1 VNRNLLHILLLSL
14 ALMFGACGKKAVDK
28 MAEPV
33 DEGGP
38 RLKLGEVTFTG
49 NTAFS
54 GKELRSKMT
63 SESGK
68 RFDDYTFQLDMRKIL
83 YMYRKKGYL
92 DAKFLGRESRV
103 NIEKQQID
111 YQLTI
116 EEGNIRKIGQL
127 RFSGNQILSDS
138 LLLSL
143 LKVKTGDPLNL
154 PAINQTSSG
163 IVAFYAE
170 RGHIYAAVND
180 TVMETEDPYTSDILF
195 NIAEGP
201 QVRLGEIRIEGNK
214 KVRNRVI
221 EREFTLKSGEIFMPS
236 KVYYNQQRVYALGLF
251 TEAKFEM
258 DGMEEKRDTVDLRLV
273 VKEDKTNWVGYNIG
287 FESSGN
293 LLPDRVQ
300 GGLEWGSDNIFGNL
314 QKITIKS
321 EASYGLQK
329 NDETGMHAYT
339 NNYFLDYL
347 EPYFLSTSYK
357 ASGSVYYKR
366 ERQES
371 SFWQQLSR
379 IGGETKVGKSLTKS
393 LQVYIGYKYE
403 FLEETQNT
411 TSDVFLT
418 ASFDSRDDMFNP
430 QKGVSSS
437 FRVDNAGSVLGGSND
452 YRKSAGDFSMF
463 HSLGGGIIM
472 AWRARTA
479 GIYTYGRNGPVPIQE
494 RLKLGGA
501 MNLRGYKTDEI
512 TTDTTG
518 ITNMLVNGNFELRI
532 PIYWMF
538 GAAVFV
544 DAGNVWA
551 GFGDVRWRQFQGGTG
566 LGLRFITPVGPV
578 RVDYAVKTEETIDFK
593 EGLFYINLGHAF

>member
-1 VNRNLLHILLLSL
+1 MLLSL
-14 ALMFGACGKKAVDK
+14 ALLFGACGKKAVDK

-38 RLKLGEVTFTG
+38 RLKLGEVTFIG

-68 RFDDYTFQLDMRKIL
+68 RFDDYTFQLDMRKVL

-127 RFSGNQILSDS
+127 RFSGNQVLSDS

-163 IVAFYAE
+163 IVALYAE
-170 RGHIYAAVND
+170 RGYIYTAVND
-180 TVMETEDPYTSDILF
+180 TVMESEDPYTSDILF
-195 NIAEGP
+195 NITEGP

-214 KVRNRVI
+214 KVRDRVI
-221 EREFTLKSGEIFMPS
+221 EREFTLKPGEIFMPS

-379 IGGETKVGKSLTKS
+379 IGGETKVGKSLAKS

-472 AWRARTA
+472 AWRVRTA

>member
-1 VNRNLLHILLLSL
+1 MLLSL
-14 ALMFGACGKKAVDK
+14 ALLFGACGKKAVDK

-38 RLKLGEVTFTG
+38 RLKLGNVTFVG

-54 GKELRSKMT
+54 EKELRSKMT

-68 RFDDYTFQLDMRKIL
+68 RYDEYNFEQDTRKII

-92 DAKFLGRESRV
+92 DAKFI
-103 NIEKQQID
+103 NTEKYFRSERQELDCI
-111 YQLTI
+111 LTI

-163 IVAFYAE
+163 IVALYAE
-170 RGHIYAAVND
+170 RGHIYTAVND

-195 NIAEGP
+195 SITEGT

-214 KVRNRVI
+214 KVRDRVI
-221 EREFTLKSGEIFMPS
+221 EREFTLKPGEIFMPS

-258 DGMEEKRDTVDLRLV
+258 EGMEEKRDTVDLRMV
-273 VKEDKTNWVGYNIG
+273 VKEDKTNWVGFNFG
-287 FESSGN
+287 FET
-293 LLPDRVQ
+293 PDRVQ

-314 QKITIKS
+314 QKLTLKS
-321 EASYGLQK
+321 EASYGLQR
-329 NDETGMHAYT
+329 NAQSRMHAYT
-339 NNYFLDYL
+339 NNYYLDYL

-379 IGGETKVGKSLTKS
+379 IGGEAKIGKSLAKF
-393 LQVYIGYKYE
+393 LQAYIGYKYE

-430 QKGVSSS
+430 HKGVNSS

-452 YRKSAGDFSMF
+452 YRRSSGDISMF
-463 HSLGGGIIM
+463 HGIGRGLVV
-472 AWRARTA
+472 AWRVRAA

-494 RLKLGGA
+494 RLKLGGG

-512 TTDTTG
+512 TTDTTS

-544 DAGNVWA
+544 DAGNVWS
-551 GFGDVRWRQFQGGTG
+551 GFGDVKWSQYQGGTG
-566 LGLRFITPVGPV
+566 LGLRFITPVGPI
-578 RVDYAVKTEETIDFK
+578 RVDYAVKTEETVDFK

>member
-1 VNRNLLHILLLSL
+1 MLLSL
-14 ALMFGACGKKAVDK
+14 ALLFGACGKKAVDK

-54 GKELRSKMT
+54 EKQLRSKMT

-68 RFDDYTFQLDMRKIL
+68 RFDDYTFQMDMRKIL

-103 NIEKQQID
+103 NIEKQEID

-127 RFSGNQILSDS
+127 RFGGNQVLSDS
-138 LLLSL
+138 LLMSL

-163 IVAFYAE
+163 IVALYAE
-170 RGHIYAAVND
+170 RGHIYTTVKD
-180 TVMETEDPYTSDILF
+180 TVLETDDPYTSDILF
-195 NIAEGP
+195 NITEGSL
-201 QVRLGEIRIEGNK
+201 VRLGEIQIQGNK
-214 KVRNRVI
+214 KVRSKVI
-221 EREFTLKSGEIFMPS
+221 ERELTLNPGEIFMPS
-236 KVYYNQQRVYALGLF
+236 KVYYNQQRVFALGLF

-258 DGMEEKRDTVDLRLV
+258 EGMIEKRDTINLRLV
-273 VKEDKTNWVGYNIG
+273 VKEGKTNWVGFNFG
-287 FESSGN
+287 FET
-293 LLPDRVQ
+293 PDRVQ
-300 GGLEWGSDNIFGNL
+300 GGLEWGSDDIFGNL
-314 QKITIKS
+314 QKLTIKS

-339 NNYFLDYL
+339 NNYYLDYL
-347 EPYFLSTSYK
+347 EPYFLSSSYK
-357 ASGSVYYKR
+357 ANGLVYYKR

-379 IGGETKVGKSLTKS
+379 IGGEAKTGKSLTKS
-393 LQVYIGYKYE
+393 LQAYIGYKYE
-403 FLEETQNT
+403 FLDETQNT

-430 QKGVSSS
+430 HKGVSSS

-452 YRKSAGDFSMF
+452 YRKSSGDFSMF
-463 HSLGGGIIM
+463 HGISGGVIM
-472 AWRARTA
+472 AWRVRAA
-479 GIYTYGRNGPVPIQE
+479 GIYTYGRNGPVPVQE

-512 TTDTTG
+512 TTDTTS

-551 GFGDVRWRQFQGGTG
+551 GFGDVKWRQFQGGVG
-566 LGLRFITPVGPV
+566 LGLRFITPVGPI
-578 RVDYAVKTEETIDFK
+578 RVDYAVKTEETVDFK

>member
-1 VNRNLLHILLLSL
+1 MLLSL
-14 ALMFGACGKKAVDK
+14 ALLFGACGKKAVDK

-54 GKELRSKMT
+54 EKQLRSKMT

-68 RFDDYTFQLDMRKIL
+68 RFDDYTFQMDMRKIL

-103 NIEKQQID
+103 NIEKQEID

-127 RFSGNQILSDS
+127 RFGGNQVLSDS
-138 LLLSL
+138 LLMSL

-163 IVAFYAE
+163 IVALYAE
-170 RGHIYAAVND
+170 RGHIYTTVKD
-180 TVMETEDPYTSDILF
+180 TVLETDDPYTSDILF
-195 NIAEGP
+195 NITEGSL
-201 QVRLGEIRIEGNK
+201 VRLGEIQIQGNK
-214 KVRNRVI
+214 KVRSKVI
-221 EREFTLKSGEIFMPS
+221 EREFTLKPGEIFMPS
-236 KVYYNQQRVYALGLF
+236 KVYYNQQRVFALGLF

-258 DGMEEKRDTVDLRLV
+258 EGMIEKRDTINLRLV
-273 VKEDKTNWVGYNIG
+273 VKEGKTNWVGFNFG
-287 FESSGN
+287 FET
-293 LLPDRVQ
+293 PDRVQ
-300 GGLEWGSDNIFGNL
+300 GGLEWGSDDIFGNL
-314 QKITIKS
+314 QKLTIKS

-339 NNYFLDYL
+339 NNYYLDYL
-347 EPYFLSTSYK
+347 EPYFLSSSYK
-357 ASGSVYYKR
+357 ANGLVYYKR

-379 IGGETKVGKSLTKS
+379 IGGEAKTGKSLTKS
-393 LQVYIGYKYE
+393 LQAYIGYKYE
-403 FLEETQNT
+403 FLDETQNT

-430 QKGVSSS
+430 HKGVSSS

-452 YRKSAGDFSMF
+452 YRKSSGDFSMF
-463 HSLGGGIIM
+463 HGISGGVIM
-472 AWRARTA
+472 AWRVRAA
-479 GIYTYGRNGPVPIQE
+479 GIYTYGRNGPVPVQE

-512 TTDTTG
+512 TTDTTS

-551 GFGDVRWRQFQGGTG
+551 GFGDVKWRQFQGGGG
-566 LGLRFITPVGPV
+566 LGLRFITPVGPI
-578 RVDYAVKTEETIDFK
+578 RVDYAVKTQETVDFK

>member
-1 VNRNLLHILLLSL
+1 MNRNLLHILLLSL
-14 ALMFGACGKKAVDK
+14 ALLFGACGKKAVDK

-38 RLKLGEVTFTG
+38 RLKLGEVTFIG

-68 RFDDYTFQLDMRKIL
+68 RFDDYTFQLDMRKVL

-127 RFSGNQILSDS
+127 RFSGNQVLSDS

-163 IVAFYAE
+163 IVALYAE
-170 RGHIYAAVND
+170 RGYIYTAVND
-180 TVMETEDPYTSDILF
+180 TVMESEDPYTSDILF
-195 NIAEGP
+195 NITEGP

-214 KVRNRVI
+214 KVRDRVI
-221 EREFTLKSGEIFMPS
+221 EREFTLKPGEIFMPS

-329 NDETGMHAYT
+329 NDETGMHDYA

-379 IGGETKVGKSLTKS
+379 IGGETKVGKSLAKS

-472 AWRARTA
+472 AWRVRTA

>member
-1 VNRNLLHILLLSL
+1 
-14 ALMFGACGKKAVDK
+14 

-38 RLKLGEVTFTG
+38 RLKLGNVTFVG

-54 GKELRSKMT
+54 EKELRSKMT

-68 RFDDYTFQLDMRKIL
+68 RYDEYNFEQDTRKII

-92 DAKFLGRESRV
+92 DAKFI
-103 NIEKQQID
+103 NTEKYFRSERQELDCI
-111 YQLTI
+111 LTI

-163 IVAFYAE
+163 IVALYAE
-170 RGHIYAAVND
+170 RGHIYTAVND

-195 NIAEGP
+195 SITEGT
-201 QVRLGEIRIEGNK
+201 QVRLGGNK
-214 KVRNRVI
+214 KVRDRVI
-221 EREFTLKSGEIFMPS
+221 EREFTLKPGEIFMPS

-258 DGMEEKRDTVDLRLV
+258 EGMEEKRDTVDLRMV
-273 VKEDKTNWVGYNIG
+273 VKEDKTNWVGFNFG
-287 FESSGN
+287 FET
-293 LLPDRVQ
+293 PDRVQ

-314 QKITIKS
+314 QKLTLKS
-321 EASYGLQK
+321 EASYGLQR
-329 NDETGMHAYT
+329 NAQSRMHAYT
-339 NNYFLDYL
+339 NNYYLDYL

-379 IGGETKVGKSLTKS
+379 IGGEAKIGKSLAKF
-393 LQVYIGYKYE
+393 LQAYIGYKYE

-430 QKGVSSS
+430 HKGVNSS

-452 YRKSAGDFSMF
+452 YRRSSGDISMF
-463 HSLGGGIIM
+463 HGIGRGLVV
-472 AWRARTA
+472 AWRVRAA

-494 RLKLGGA
+494 RLKLGGG

-512 TTDTTG
+512 TTDTTS

-544 DAGNVWA
+544 DAGNVWS
-551 GFGDVRWRQFQGGTG
+551 GFGDVKWSQYQGGTG
-566 LGLRFITPVGPV
+566 LGLRFITPVGPI
-578 RVDYAVKTEETIDFK
+578 RVDYAVKTEETVDFK

>member
-1 VNRNLLHILLLSL
+1 LLLSL
-14 ALMFGACGKKAVDK
+14 ALLFGACGKKAVDK
-28 MAEPV
+28 IAEPV

-38 RLKLGEVTFTG
+38 RLKLGNVTFVG

-54 GKELRSKMT
+54 EKELRSKMT

-68 RFDDYTFQLDMRKIL
+68 RYDEYTFEQDTRKII

-92 DAKFLGRESRV
+92 DAKFINTDKKVR
-103 NIEKQQID
+103 IEKQELDCI
-111 YQLTI
+111 LTI

-127 RFSGNQILSDS
+127 RFSGNQVLSDS

-163 IVAFYAE
+163 IVALYAE
-170 RGHIYAAVND
+170 RGHIYTTVND
-180 TVMETEDPYTSDILF
+180 TVTETEEPYTSDILF
-195 NIAEGP
+195 NITEGP

-214 KVRNRVI
+214 KVRDRVI
-221 EREFTLKSGEIFMPS
+221 EREFTLKSGELFIPS

-258 DGMEEKRDTVDLRLV
+258 EGMAEKRDTVDLRMM
-273 VKEDKTNWVGYNIG
+273 VKEDKTNWVGFNFG
-287 FESSGN
+287 FESSERVF
-293 LLPDRVQ
+293 LDRIQ

-314 QKITIKS
+314 QKLTIKS

-329 NDETGMHAYT
+329 NDQTGMHAYT

-347 EPYFLSTSYK
+347 EPYFLSSSYK

-393 LQVYIGYKYE
+393 LQAYVGYKYE

-411 TSDVFLT
+411 TSDIFLT

-430 QKGVSSS
+430 RKGVSSS

-452 YRKSAGDFSMF
+452 YRKSTGDFSMF
-463 HSLGGGIIM
+463 YGIGRGVIM
-472 AWRARTA
+472 AWRARAA

-494 RLKLGGA
+494 RLKLGGG

-512 TTDTTG
+512 TTDTAS

-551 GFGDVRWRQFQGGTG
+551 GFGDVRWSQFQAGTG
-566 LGLRFITPVGPV
+566 LGLRFITPVGPI

>member
-1 VNRNLLHILLLSL
+1 MVNRNLLHILLLSL
-14 ALMFGACGKKAVDK
+14 SLLFGACGKKAIDK

-138 LLLSL
+138 LLISL

-163 IVAFYAE
+163 IVALYAE
-170 RGHIYAAVND
+170 RGHIYTTVKD
-180 TVMETEDPYTSDILF
+180 TVLDTEDLYTSDILF
-195 NIAEGP
+195 NITEGP

-221 EREFTLKSGEIFMPS
+221 ERELTLKPGEIFMPS
-236 KVYYNQQRVYALGLF
+236 KIYYNQQRVYALGLF

-258 DGMEEKRDTVDLRLV
+258 EGMAEKRDTIDLRMM
-273 VKEDKTNWVGYNIG
+273 VKEDKTNWVGFNFG
-287 FESSGN
+287 FET
-293 LLPDRVQ
+293 PDRVQ

-314 QKITIKS
+314 QKLTVKS

-329 NDETGMHAYT
+329 NDQSGMHAYT

-357 ASGSVYYKR
+357 ASGSIYYKR

-379 IGGETKVGKSLTKS
+379 IGGEAKVGKNLIKF
-393 LQVYIGYKYE
+393 LQAYIGYKYE

-430 QKGVSSS
+430 RKGISSS

-452 YRKSAGDFSMF
+452 YRKGSGDFSMF
-463 HSLGGGIIM
+463 RGIGRGVVL
-472 AWRARTA
+472 AWRVRTA

-494 RLKLGGA
+494 RLKLGGG

-512 TTDTTG
+512 TTDTTS
-518 ITNMLVNGNFELRI
+518 ITNMLVNGNIELRI

-538 GAAVFV
+538 GAVAFV
-544 DAGNVWA
+544 DAGNVWS
-551 GFGDVRWRQFQGGTG
+551 GFGDVRWQQFKEGGG

-578 RVDYAVKTEETIDFK
+578 RIDYAVKTDETIDFK

>member
-1 VNRNLLHILLLSL
+1 LLLSL
-14 ALMFGACGKKAVDK
+14 ALLFGACGKKAVDK

-38 RLKLGEVTFTG
+38 RLKLGEVTFIG

-68 RFDDYTFQLDMRKIL
+68 RFDDYTFQLDMRKVL

-127 RFSGNQILSDS
+127 RFSGNQVLSDS

-163 IVAFYAE
+163 IVALYAE
-170 RGHIYAAVND
+170 RGYIYTAVND
-180 TVMETEDPYTSDILF
+180 TVMESEDPYTSDILF
-195 NIAEGP
+195 NITEGP

-214 KVRNRVI
+214 KVRDRVI
-221 EREFTLKSGEIFMPS
+221 EREFTLKPGEIFMPS

-379 IGGETKVGKSLTKS
+379 IGGETKVGKSLAKS

-472 AWRARTA
+472 AWRVRTA

>member
-1 VNRNLLHILLLSL
+1 MEKTS
-14 ALMFGACGKKAVDK
+14 
-28 MAEPV
+28 EPV

-38 RLKLGEVTFTG
+38 RLKLGSVTFIG
-49 NTAFS
+49 NSAFS
-54 GKELRSKMT
+54 EKQLRSKMT
-63 SESGK
+63 SENGK
-68 RFDDYTFQLDMRKIL
+68 RFDDYTFEQDLRKII

-92 DAKFLGRESRV
+92 DAKFMGKESRV
-103 NIEKQQID
+103 NIEKQEID

-127 RFSGNQILSDS
+127 KFSGNQVLSDS
-138 LLLSL
+138 LLISL

-163 IVAFYAE
+163 IVALYAE
-170 RGHIYAAVND
+170 RGYIYTAVKD
-180 TVMETEDPYTSDILF
+180 TVLATDDPYTSDILF
-195 NIAEGP
+195 NITEGP
-201 QVRLGEIRIEGNK
+201 LVRLGEINIEGNK
-214 KVRNRVI
+214 KVRNKVI
-221 EREFTLKSGEIFMPS
+221 ERELTLKPGEIFMPS

-258 DGMEEKRDTVDLRLV
+258 EGMAEKMDTVNLRLV
-273 VKEDKTNWVGYNIG
+273 VKEDKTNWVGFNFG
-287 FESSGN
+287 FET
-293 LLPDRVQ
+293 PDRVQ
-300 GGLEWGSDNIFGNL
+300 GGLEWGSDNVFGNL
-314 QKITIKS
+314 QKLTVKS
-321 EASYGLQK
+321 EASYALQK
-329 NDETGMHAYT
+329 SKETNYHAYT
-339 NNYFLDYL
+339 NNYYLDYL

-379 IGGETKVGKSLTKS
+379 VGGETKVGKSLTKL
-393 LQVYIGYKYE
+393 LQAYIGYKYE

-430 QKGVSSS
+430 QSGVSST
-437 FRVDNAGSVLGGSND
+437 FRIDNAGSVLGGSND

-463 HSLGGGIIM
+463 YGLGHGIVM
-472 AWRARTA
+472 AWRVRAA

-512 TTDTTG
+512 TTDTSS

-538 GAAVFV
+538 GAAAFV

-551 GFGDVRWRQFQGGTG
+551 GFSDVKWSQYHGGTG

-578 RVDYAVKTEETIDFK
+578 RLDYAVKTEEKIELK
-593 EGLFYINLGHAF
+593 QGRFYINLGHAF